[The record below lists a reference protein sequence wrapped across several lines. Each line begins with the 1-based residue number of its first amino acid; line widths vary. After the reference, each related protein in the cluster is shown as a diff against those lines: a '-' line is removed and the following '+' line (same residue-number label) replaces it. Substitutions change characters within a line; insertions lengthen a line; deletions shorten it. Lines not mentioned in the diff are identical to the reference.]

1 MAIDKLKQYTFLLDM
16 YNDPKKY
23 FVSNS
28 TDIVINEFKDYT
40 EDELI
45 NYISR
50 LLNIGIIDGS
60 LMGLELTDKGEKY
73 LFQLERE
80 LKPEFRINPEDNVK
94 FLK

>member
-16 YNDPKKY
+16 YNIPKKY
-23 FVSNS
+23 FVSNAA
-28 TDIVINEFKDYT
+28 DIVINEFKDYD
-40 EDELI
+40 EDELM

-50 LLNIGIIDGS
+50 LLNMGIIDGS
-60 LMGLELTDKGEKY
+60 LMGLELTDKGEKF